1 MLTRPSS
8 RALVACGLGVEMNGG
23 TSVLGNE
30 WRTCNT
36 SSSVM
41 NANTSPMWHAHARP
55 SIEHLP
61 ARPSHRRRLGTQPQ
75 NWLYSVV
82 NQLYLGLIPDQLR
95 TCFFQ
100 WDLLESVILMDPTER
115 IRLVA
120 ALEAE
125 MHRFPR
131 TLP

>member
-8 RALVACGLGVEMNGG
+8 CALVACGLGVEMNGG
-23 TSVLGNE
+23 TFALGNE
-30 WRTCNT
+30 WRSYNT

-61 ARPSHRRRLGTQPQ
+61 ARPLHRRRLGTQ
-75 NWLYSVV
+75 LESVV
-82 NQLYLGLIPDQLR
+82 FGCKSVVSRLPDQLR
-95 TCFFQ
+95 TCFSQ
-100 WDLLESVILMDPTER
+100 WDLSESVILMDPTEG

-120 ALEAE
+120 ALGAE

-131 TLP
+131 ALP